1 MQEEGFK
8 EWMAPE
14 ALLYYYIKHTSKHVP
29 FDDDDAAA
37 AAAPLMMS
45 LIRSEEMTTTM
56 KTRFSLKGKNK
67 KQKPTNT

>member
-37 AAAPLMMS
+37 ASLMMS